1 MKARMGIAMAMGA
14 ASAILA
20 GCVQDAHQPV
30 LYPVGS
36 PVNPP
41 FVAHLM
47 CTAEGNAM
55 YREAMQQYKL
65 RAQITGND
73 DPAEADA
80 LARSAA
86 RRKYITCTSSEGY
99 RAVYDQ

>member
-1 MKARMGIAMAMGA
+1 MKPRIVIAIPMAA
-14 ASAILA
+14 VAAILA
-20 GCVQDAHQPV
+20 GCIQDARQPV

-55 YREAMQQYKL
+55 YRESMQQYKL
-65 RAQITGND
+65 RAQISGNYD
-73 DPAEADA
+73 AAEADA
-80 LARSAA
+80 LSRSAA
-86 RRKYITCTSSEGY
+86 HRKYVTCASSEGY

>member
-1 MKARMGIAMAMGA
+1 MQFRWPQPQPFLPD
-14 ASAILA
+14 ASRTRN
-20 GCVQDAHQPV
+20 QPV

-41 FVAHLM
+41 FVAHLA
-47 CTAEGNAM
+47 CTGEGNAM
-55 YREAMQQYKL
+55 YSESMQQYKL
-65 RAQITGND
+65 RSQITGHYD
-73 DPAEADA
+73 AAEADA

-86 RRKYITCTSSEGY
+86 HRKYIDCASSEGY